1 MVGIVWFAFL
11 FYYDVTTIKN
21 LQAPNIRTLV
31 KNNKVFHG
39 VAIFIFIICIVY
51 LFLPYEKIDIHNLD
65 FLPGTFGT
73 IGVMAFGIFTAFV
86 IFCYLIKY
94 RKSCDKDV
102 RFSVIIM
109 FVIIFLILAF
119 QIRFQWVSL
128 IPLGYAL
135 QMLFLYFHV
144 ENPDLVT
151 ITELQA
157 LKEDIKQ
164 GIPYYELEQKYN
176 ISASFISSINNGVY
190 FQNDKETYPLFKY
203 YKSDKDYDELIDL
216 LLNSTYSYT
225 KIAEMLNISQSTVKK
240 INAGTLRHG
249 LYPTYPIRTKS
260 ANEQRAD
267 KIKELLLTT
276 KLSNLQ
282 IGEMVGASEETVRRI
297 KLGKVFKDDKL
308 SYPLSNL

>member
-1 MVGIVWFAFL
+1 MYYIYCYTNKINQHKYVGQTNNYRRRIREHRSCAFNEKASSYNDL
-11 FYYDVTTIKN
+11 IHKK
-21 LQAPNIRTLV
+21 IREYGEE
-31 KNNKVFHG
+31 NFE
-39 VAIFIFIICIVY
+39 I
-51 LFLPYEKIDIHNLD
+51 
-65 FLPGTFGT
+65 
-73 IGVMAFGIFTAFV
+73 
-86 IFCYLIKY
+86 
-94 RKSCDKDV
+94 
-102 RFSVIIM
+102 
-109 FVIIFLILAF
+109 
-119 QIRFQWVSL
+119 SL
-128 IPLGYAL
+128 IEKLYTEDINEVNQREIYWINKLQSHCSTGLGYNVSYGGGRRGYSSIL
-135 QMLFLYFHV
+135 SQ
-144 ENPDLVT
+144 E
-151 ITELQA
+151 ELQA

-225 KIAEMLNISQSTVKK
+225 KIAEMLNLSQSTVKK

-249 LYPTYPIRTKS
+249 LYPTYPIRAKS

>member
-1 MVGIVWFAFL
+1 MYYIYCYTNKLNNHKYVGQTNNYARRIREHRSCAFNENASSYNDL
-11 FYYDVTTIKN
+11 IHKK
-21 LQAPNIRTLV
+21 IREYGEE
-31 KNNKVFHG
+31 NFE
-39 VAIFIFIICIVY
+39 I
-51 LFLPYEKIDIHNLD
+51 
-65 FLPGTFGT
+65 
-73 IGVMAFGIFTAFV
+73 
-86 IFCYLIKY
+86 
-94 RKSCDKDV
+94 
-102 RFSVIIM
+102 
-109 FVIIFLILAF
+109 
-119 QIRFQWVSL
+119 SL
-128 IPLGYAL
+128 IETLYTEDINEVNQREIYWINKLQSHCSTGLGYNVSYGGGRRGYSSIL
-135 QMLFLYFHV
+135 SQ
-144 ENPDLVT
+144 E
-151 ITELQA
+151 ELQA

-216 LLNSTYSYT
+216 LLNSTYSYS

-249 LYPTYPIRTKS
+249 LYPTYPIRAKS